1 MVFKCINNL
10 APDYLE
16 NKFRFCSC
24 IHDWQTHSASTLDIP
39 FCHLSTGQK
48 STEEQNCGTH
58 QAVILSLKNVPRNL
72 SANLLGCSQVNLIV
86 LYFYSSDIYIQEV
99 CKSIFAQ
106 NSAQYVEAEQNK
118 YYERKKGRNYI
129 SHFKPLKSEAIHETG
144 LSGNVVTSFFPLI
157 IFIYIYL
164 AVTIVLYSLI
174 FVLFLLIICI
184 AAEKPIQGASIKICI
199 CDYLY

>member
-48 STEEQNCGTH
+48 STEEKNCGTH

-72 SANLLGCSQVNLIV
+72 SANLLSCSQVNLIV
-86 LYFYSSDIYIQEV
+86 LYFYSSDIYI
-99 CKSIFAQ
+99 
-106 NSAQYVEAEQNK
+106 Y
-118 YYERKKGRNYI
+118 
-129 SHFKPLKSEAIHETG
+129 
-144 LSGNVVTSFFPLI
+144 
-157 IFIYIYL
+157 IYIYL